1 MSSLESMSD
10 ITPSS
15 LSSKYTYR
23 LVLKTIFERD
33 DDGVGLFGERVV
45 IGGWVKIS
53 KELKIK
59 EKSDMQNLS
68 PPLYS
73 MLEVND
79 GSSVKNLQVLVDS
92 KLESPE
98 KVMPTGTCIVVEGI
112 LQKASTEG
120 KHHIELLANKI
131 LHLGTV
137 DKNEYLLTRRTLPLT
152 VLRNYPHLQ
161 PRTAQMTSIMRMH
174 NSAFTAL
181 RTFYQANGFLYVQ
194 VPIITDI
201 DTRESDKKFHVIV
214 ATNEDQRKKEEN
226 AGEEEMSGNKE
237 EDGYMESQDYFSELM
252 HLTSSGHFHLQSQA
266 SALGNVY
273 TYGPFFR
280 PDPPYGIKSLAEM
293 WKVETEMAF
302 SQLEDAMDCAEDLLK
317 FMCKWILEK
326 CIEDVM
332 FLSKPTATTLIEEL
346 QLVTSSSF
354 KRISYRKLLEDMNA
368 VSINEELGIVME
380 FGHVLIEGR
389 LLMHVVTNI
398 YKRPVI
404 VYDHPKEL
412 KPFHVRLNDDGKT
425 VASFDIFF
433 PHVGFVLSGSQSEER
448 LDTLI
453 SRIEEVGLRQE
464 QLKWYLDLRKHGN
477 TTHSGFSLKLDSLL
491 LYAGGFK
498 DLGDVAPFPKYHSD
512 SESE

>member
-1 MSSLESMSD
+1 
-10 ITPSS
+10 
-15 LSSKYTYR
+15 
-23 LVLKTIFERD
+23 
-33 DDGVGLFGERVV
+33 
-45 IGGWVKIS
+45 
-53 KELKIK
+53 
-59 EKSDMQNLS
+59 MQNLS

-152 VLRNYPHLQ
+152 LLRNYPHLR
-161 PRTAQMTSIMRMH
+161 PRTAQMASLMRIH

-181 RTFYQANGFLYVQ
+181 RTFYQANGFQNVQ
-194 VPIITDI
+194 VPIINNI
-201 DTRESDKKFHVIV
+201 NTRPSDKKFHVMV
-214 ATNEDQRKKEEN
+214 ATNEDQKKKDEN
-226 AGEEEMSGNKE
+226 ADEEMRNKE
-237 EDGYMESQDYFSELM
+237 KYENISSDYFSELM
-252 HLTSSGHFHLQSQA
+252 HLTSSGRLHLQSQA

-273 TYGPFFR
+273 TYSPVFH
-280 PDPPYGIKSLAEM
+280 PDQPKGNSMISLAEM
-293 WKVETEMAF
+293 WMVDTEIAF
-302 SQLEDAMDCAEDLLK
+302 SQSEDAMDYAEDLLK
-317 FMCKWILEK
+317 FMCKWVLEK
-326 CIEDVM
+326 CIEDVR

-354 KRISYRKLLEDMNA
+354 KRISYRKLVEDMNA
-368 VSINEELGIVME
+368 VSINENAGLTVP
-380 FGHVLIEGR
+380 
-389 LLMHVVTNI
+389 LLENLLLEDSFLMYVVTNI

-404 VYDHPKEL
+404 VYDHLKER

-425 VASFDIFF
+425 VASFDVIL
-433 PHVGFVLSGSQSEER
+433 PHVGYVLSGSQSEER

-453 SRIEEVGLRQE
+453 SRIEEVGLSKE
-464 QLKWYLDLRKHGN
+464 EFEWYLDLRRHG
-477 TTHSGFSLKLDSLL
+477 TTMHSGFSLSLDSLL

-498 DLGDVAPFPKYHSD
+498 ELGDVTPFPMYHSR
-512 SESE
+512 

>member
-1 MSSLESMSD
+1 MSSLESMA
-10 ITPSS
+10 S

-23 LVLKTIFERD
+23 LVLKTIFQRD
-33 DDGVGLFGERVV
+33 DGGVGLFGERVV
-45 IGGWVKIS
+45 IGGWVKSS
-53 KELKIK
+53 KELKVK
-59 EKSDMQNLS
+59 EKSDPDMQNLS
-68 PPLYS
+68 PPLYYS

-92 KLESPE
+92 NLESPY

-131 LHLGTV
+131 LHLGIV
-137 DKNEYLLTRRTLPLT
+137 DKNEYLLTRRTLPLS
-152 VLRNYPHLQ
+152 VLRNCPHLR
-161 PRTAQMTSIMRMH
+161 PRTTQMASLMRIH
-174 NSAFTAL
+174 DSAFTAL

-201 DTRESDKKFHVIV
+201 DTGESDKKFHVIV
-214 ATNEDQRKKEEN
+214 APNEDQWEKED
-226 AGEEEMSGNKE
+226 AGEEQMSGNQEEEEEE
-237 EDGYMESQDYFSELM
+237 EDGNMESQDYFSELM
-252 HLTSSGHFHLQSQA
+252 HLTSSGRFHLQSQA

-280 PDPPYGIKSLAEM
+280 PDQPEGIESLAEM

-302 SQLEDAMDCAEDLLK
+302 SQSEDAMDYAEDLLK

-326 CIEDVM
+326 CFEDVS

-368 VSINEELGIVME
+368 VSIKQELGITME
-380 FGHVLIEGR
+380 FGCALSEDD
-389 LLMHVVTNI
+389 LLMNVVTNV

-404 VYDHPKEL
+404 VYDHPKQL
-412 KPFHVRLNDDGKT
+412 KPFHVRLNDDGNT
-425 VASFDIFF
+425 VASFDIIF

-448 LDTLI
+448 LDTLL
-453 SRIEEVGLRQE
+453 SRIQEIGLRQE

-477 TTHSGFSLKLDSLL
+477 TTHSGFSLRLDSLL
-491 LYAGGFK
+491 LYAGGFN
-498 DLGDVAPFPKYHSD
+498 DLGDVAPFPKYHS
-512 SESE
+512 E